1 MTVTHRCN
9 RHPAHHVTSRSCFAL
24 RVRESCSPG
33 TSTTY
38 AQQSHADWRLGST
51 RSGSCRDATAAQ
63 QIPSCLRSLPAP
75 GELAARLNNA
85 RRTPPSQESG
95 HPLGPAPATHP
106 PGPGFDV
113 SLDLT
118 TRQRRFEVFLVPT
131 RQLAGAFLTSLTT
144 TVFSQPNMWRFEVSA
159 RPATPKAEPSSPAEH
174 RFPESHLPTV
184 RPTLRPPFLVRGT
197 LGGIHSV
204 SPRGIFAGGP
214 AGIATAG
221 QRNWTHDTLG
231 SSVICVWSARPT
243 GCHRAARI
251 AVTA

>member
-1 MTVTHRCN
+1 MILRARSAKVTVTHRCN

-85 RRTPPSQESG
+85 RLTPPSQESG

-113 SLDLT
+113 TLRSDDTSTAVRGLPGPHPT
-118 TRQRRFEVFLVPT
+118 TRGCLLHIAHHDGLQPT
-131 RQLAGAFLTSLTT
+131 QH
-144 TVFSQPNMWRFEVSA
+144 V
-159 RPATPKAEPSSPAEH
+159 
-174 RFPESHLPTV
+174 
-184 RPTLRPPFLVRGT
+184 
-197 LGGIHSV
+197 
-204 SPRGIFAGGP
+204 
-214 AGIATAG
+214 
-221 QRNWTHDTLG
+221 
-231 SSVICVWSARPT
+231 
-243 GCHRAARI
+243 
-251 AVTA
+251 AV